1 MSGRTAGVYVNDDL
15 AQRLRRPSVAGQ
27 VRARGREVDRLVEKL
42 RRRDDLSRE
51 EEAAL
56 REVLGETQIAAA
68 GTDIIREGDR
78 PQYSTLLV
86 EGFTA
91 RYVTLGDGGR
101 QITELN
107 VSGDFIDLHSFV
119 MKHMDHGVMALT
131 DRVIQPAPHVALR
144 RLTENH
150 PHLSRLLWLDTV
162 IDAAIHR
169 QCIAS
174 MGRRSALAHMAHLL
188 CELCTRLAV
197 VGAAPDRAFDLP
209 LSQSV
214 LADVLGLSTV
224 HVNRLISELRT
235 RRLLNWAQGRVVV
248 LDWDGLVELAEFDPV
263 YLRLQSEPV

>member
-56 REVLGETQIAAA
+56 RDVLGETQVAAA

-131 DRVIQPAPHVALR
+131 DCVIQPAPHVALR

-162 IDAAIHR
+162 IDAAIHTSVYR
-169 QCIAS
+169 LHGSAQRPGPHGAS
-174 MGRRSALAHMAHLL
+174 
-188 CELCTRLAV
+188 AV
-197 VGAAPDRAFDLP
+197 R
-209 LSQSV
+209 
-214 LADVLGLSTV
+214 TV
-224 HVNRLISELRT
+224 HEAGRC
-235 RRLLNWAQGRVVV
+235 RRRAGSGVRSSPVAVCPCRCSRP
-248 LDWDGLVELAEFDPV
+248 FDCAC
-263 YLRLQSEPV
+263 EPADLGTSHPAAA